1 MDPRALV
8 ISLANEAWVS
18 RCLHVVAELRV
29 ADGIGEDGR
38 PIQELAAEIGADPRI
53 LGTILRILSQRGI
66 FCVRGGDVHHTP
78 ASDLIR
84 SDNPVTLGDI
94 VRWMGS
100 GETWRSLEQ
109 LVITATEGRS
119 GFEIAF
125 QKPFFEHLAE
135 HEPVQ
140 SLFNRSM
147 AGFTRKQVSVILATL
162 DFCPYRSILDIGG
175 GMGLLATALAQ
186 KHPDKEIVLFEMPG
200 VIANEELDP
209 KVSRVAGNFFTDQL
223 PAFDLGILMNVLH
236 DWQDAE
242 AIDILKSARRT
253 LLPSARIMVIEGL
266 MSEGESAADLLDLGM
281 AVITGGIQRSRED
294 FDRLFSVSGFEAV
307 EQLVCSE
314 HLSAILARPI

>member
-1 MDPRALV
+1 
-8 ISLANEAWVS
+8 
-18 RCLHVVAELRV
+18 
-29 ADGIGEDGR
+29 
-38 PIQELAAEIGADPRI
+38 
-53 LGTILRILSQRGI
+53 
-66 FCVRGGDVHHTP
+66 
-78 ASDLIR
+78 
-84 SDNPVTLGDI
+84 
-94 VRWMGS
+94 MGS